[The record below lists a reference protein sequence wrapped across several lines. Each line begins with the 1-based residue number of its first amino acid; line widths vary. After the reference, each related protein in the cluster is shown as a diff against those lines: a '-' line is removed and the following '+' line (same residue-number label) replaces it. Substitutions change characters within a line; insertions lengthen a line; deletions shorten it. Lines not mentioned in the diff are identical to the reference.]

1 MSWFQSGNAIASA
14 VARPR
19 TATLAVEQ
27 LETRDLLSAATLAV
41 ATGIVGSRESLQDF
55 VTTEYQAF
63 LGRAPDSTGL
73 RNWTNLLL
81 SGATPEFVEA
91 GIVSSN
97 EYIANHG
104 NNATQW
110 LTGLYNDL
118 LGRAPDAAGLN
129 AWLNALAGGMSTSQI
144 AQFFAGSVE
153 REAIIITN
161 DYVSFLGRSPEAGA
175 VNGWLNFEAQGHGR
189 ADVAS
194 QILAS
199 DEFFR
204 DHSNLP
210 SSFITGVYQ
219 DVLNRTPSQAE
230 INIWLTVYNQN
241 LP

>member
-1 MSWFQSGNAIASA
+1 MSWFQRNNSVVTTPG
-14 VARPR
+14 RPR
-19 TATLAVEQ
+19 STALAVEQ
-27 LETRDLLSAATLAV
+27 LETRDLLSGATFAV
-41 ATGIVGSRESLQDF
+41 ATGIVNSTESLRDF
-55 VTTEYQAF
+55 VTSEYQAF
-63 LGRAPDSTGL
+63 LGRAPDSVGL
-73 RNWTNLLL
+73 QAWMNLLN
-81 SGATPEFVEA
+81 SGASPEFVEA

-97 EYIANHG
+97 EYIAIHG

-129 AWLNALAGGMSTSQI
+129 AWLNALASGMSTNQI
-144 AQFFAGSVE
+144 AQFFASSVE

-161 DYVSFLGRSPEAGA
+161 DYTGFLGRAPEAGA
-175 VNGWLNFEAQGHGR
+175 VNTWLMFEAQGHGR

-210 SSFITGVYQ
+210 SSFIVGVYQ